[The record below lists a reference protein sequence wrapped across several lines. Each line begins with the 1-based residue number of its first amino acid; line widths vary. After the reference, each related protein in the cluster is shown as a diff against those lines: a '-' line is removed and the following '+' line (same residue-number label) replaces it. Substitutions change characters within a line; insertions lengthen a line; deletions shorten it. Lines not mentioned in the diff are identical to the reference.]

1 MNKRIIT
8 SYQGYVM
15 TAVIEDDRAV
25 SLDFDEAS
33 PSLSGCIYTGK
44 VKNIV
49 DNIKAAFVDIGCGI
63 NCFYSL
69 RDNKKH
75 IFLNQKNDEILKEGD
90 EILVQVSKE
99 AAKSKAPVLTSALS
113 ISGKFAVVTLDRP
126 GIYFSSKISNPDFKE
141 KIKQKLSSLPV
152 NDYGII
158 IRTNAMEADTDDII
172 AEEVM
177 QLIFKAAQITDSAKY
192 ASCFTCVYTPIRP
205 YIAKIRDSH
214 IPDEETVTDSEE
226 IFRQIS
232 DEFWDKCPDA
242 LSRVHLYTDSY
253 PLIKLHGLETVI
265 DRALSKKVWLKSGG
279 YLYIE
284 PTEALTVIDVNT
296 GRFIQGN
303 DSEKTFLK
311 INLEAAHEIAA
322 QLRLRNISG
331 IIIIDFIDMQHKSD
345 VDTLISALK
354 KELKKDT
361 VKTAFIDI
369 TPLGLAELTRQKI
382 KKPIYEVLK
391 A

>member
-8 SYQGYVM
+8 GYHGYIM
-15 TAVIEDDRAV
+15 TAVIEDGRAV

-113 ISGKFAVVTLDRP
+113 LSGKFAVVTLDKP
-126 GIYFSSKISNPDFKE
+126 GIYFSSKITDTEFKE
-141 KIKQKLSSLPV
+141 KIKEKLSLLPV

-158 IRTNAMEADTDDII
+158 IRTNAFEADTDDIE
-172 AEEVM
+172 EEVM
-177 QLIFKAAQITDSAKY
+177 QLIFKAARITDSAKY

-232 DEFWDKCPDA
+232 DEFWDKNHDD
-242 LSRVHLYTDSY
+242 LNRVHLYTDPY

-296 GRFIQGN
+296 GKFIQGN
-303 DSEKTFLK
+303 DTEKTFLK
-311 INLEAAHEIAA
+311 INLEAVREIAM

-331 IIIIDFIDMQHKSD
+331 IIIIDFIDMQHKSNI
-345 VDTLISALK
+345 DTLISALK
-354 KELKKDT
+354 TELKKDT